1 MPTISYTISSDF
13 TSLVGDDPYLKELEE
28 EIRASSESGL
38 VSKFLY
44 TELTPPA
51 SPTTCVVYVSSAL
64 SGAEDTELDSIIAA
78 HEGYVTIPNPPG
90 PPGEPSGVAQL
101 DENGEVPAEQ
111 ISEAS
116 VTQHESAIDHDNIA
130 NNGTNTHAQIDSHVG
145 SSSNPHGVTAAQAGA
160 DPSGTAASAVSSHE
174 AAGDPHSQ
182 YQKESEKGQAN
193 GYASLDGDGLV
204 PEDQLPEGTGGGP
217 LVKMFQGVDVTGNM
231 QVTNT
236 AQVIPLTFE
245 TIKDDYYAHSTTV
258 NPGEIEILEEGWYRI
273 VATLCVATFGSDG
286 GTRGNPQLHIDI
298 DTGSG
303 FVQQPDNL
311 GGYIR
316 EDGSESLSC
325 TITGIGIF
333 YFEEGDKFRLTV
345 VDSVTNEP
353 DEQTVPYSSRCL
365 VEYIDRTG
373 AASGVVNNLKDIGD
387 VNAPAPSDGQA
398 LVFDNATSKWVAGDV
413 GSSGLGDLEE
423 VIVSS
428 ERSTSST
435 SWTDVSSVSITFTPA
450 AGERVLVHAQGVVQ
464 SSGSAGTRAEVDIAQ
479 NNSGSFVLLGGT
491 RGSLWIESFNS
502 AQDWPWSI
510 TRVIEFNN
518 AVSTTIKLQFRSSD
532 GAETVGMLGQL
543 TPIVLQVLR
552 GV

>member
-1 MPTISYTISSDF
+1 MSLHKTLPITELHRVQSLSYANQSARE
-13 TSLVGDDPYLKELEE
+13 G
-28 EIRASSESGL
+28 ASGL
-38 VSKFLY
+38 TSDDVGRVAIQTDDNTFYVLTDYSPVTWTQISHAVINDTDDLSEGSTNLYY
-44 TELTPPA
+44 TEGRVSA
-51 SPTTCVVYVSSAL
+51 NSDVSANTTHR
-64 SGAEDTELDSIIAA
+64 GQTD
-78 HEGYVTIPNPPG
+78 
-90 PPGEPSGVAQL
+90 
-101 DENGEVPAEQ
+101 
-111 ISEAS
+111 
-116 VTQHESAIDHDNIA
+116 
-130 NNGTNTHAQIDSHVG
+130 
-145 SSSNPHGVTAAQAGA
+145 NPHSVTAAQAGA
-160 DPSGTAASAVSSHE
+160 DPTGTAAAAVTSHE
-174 AAGDPHSQ
+174 GAADPHTQ

-258 NPGEIEILEEGWYRI
+258 NPGEIEILEDGWYRI
-273 VATLCVATFGSDG
+273 VATLCVATFGSAG
-286 GTRGNPQLHIDI
+286 GIRGNPQLHIDI

-325 TITGIGIF
+325 TITGVGVF
-333 YFEEGDKFRLTV
+333 YFNAGDKFRLTV
-345 VDSVTNEP
+345 VDSVASEP
-353 DEQTVPYSSRCL
+353 DEQTVPNSSRCL

-398 LVFDNATSKWVAGDV
+398 LVFDNGTSKWVADDV
-413 GSSGLGDLEE
+413 GLGDIEE
-423 VIVSS
+423 VIVSA

-435 SWTDVSSVSITFTPA
+435 SWTDVTGVSVTFTPA
-450 AGERVLVHAQGVVQ
+450 AGERVLIHAQGVVQ
-464 SSGSAGTRAEVDIAQ
+464 STGAAGERAEVDIAQ
-479 NNSGSFVLLGGT
+479 NNSGSFVRLGGT

-502 AQDWPWSI
+502 AQDWPWGI
-510 TRVIEFNN
+510 TRLIEFNN

-532 GAETVGMLGQL
+532 GGESAGMLGSL
-543 TPIVLQVLR
+543 APIVLQVLR